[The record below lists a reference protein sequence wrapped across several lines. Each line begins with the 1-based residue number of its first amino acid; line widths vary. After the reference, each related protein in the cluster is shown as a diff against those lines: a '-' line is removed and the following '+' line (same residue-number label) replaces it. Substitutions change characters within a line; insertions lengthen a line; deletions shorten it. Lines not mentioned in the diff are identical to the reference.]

1 MEDGFGVNGAVPQ
14 FVHREGGEKV
24 DFMFRPRGR
33 YTNCK
38 VCVDVDG
45 KCVRQIPKMVLT
57 PGEMCNLTLD
67 RSLLSGAAD
76 KITLRGEV

>member
-1 MEDGFGVNGAVPQ
+1 
-14 FVHREGGEKV
+14 
-24 DFMFRPRGR
+24 MFRPRGR

-45 KCVRQIPKMVLT
+45 TCVKQIKKMVLT

-67 RSLLSGAAD
+67 RSLLGGAAD
-76 KITLRGEV
+76 KITLRVEV